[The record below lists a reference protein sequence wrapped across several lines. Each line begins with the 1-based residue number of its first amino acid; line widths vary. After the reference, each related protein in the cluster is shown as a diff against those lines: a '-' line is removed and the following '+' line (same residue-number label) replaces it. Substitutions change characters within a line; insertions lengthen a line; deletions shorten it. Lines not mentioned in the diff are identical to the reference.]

1 MAVAQIIEQMQSAFV
16 ADEAEDLEA
25 TFQFC
30 ISDDDDFYV
39 TIDNATFASSLGN
52 HDDPEI
58 TMSMDSETLAEI
70 VSGELDG
77 MAAFMGGRLQAEGDV
92 MLGTRLSQLFKMG

>member
-1 MAVAQIIEQMQSAFV
+1 MAVADIMTQMQSAFV
-16 ADEAEDLEA
+16 AEEAEGLEA

-30 ISDDDDFYV
+30 ISDDEDFYV
-39 TIDNATFASSLGN
+39 SIDDASCSASLGN
-52 HDDPEI
+52 HEDPEI
-58 TMSMDSETLAEI
+58 TMSMDSETLNEI

-92 MLGTRLSQLFKMG
+92 MLGTRLSQLFVLG

>member
-1 MAVAQIIEQMQSAFV
+1 MAVVEIMTQMQSAFIAEE
-16 ADEAEDLEA
+16 ADGLQA

-30 ISDDDDFYV
+30 IADDEDFYI
-39 TIDNATFASSLGN
+39 TIDDANCTANLGN
-52 HDDPEI
+52 HEDPEI
-58 TMSMDSETLAEI
+58 TMSMDSETLTEI

>member
-1 MAVAQIIEQMQSAFV
+1 
-16 ADEAEDLEA
+16 
-25 TFQFC
+25 
-30 ISDDDDFYV
+30 
-39 TIDNATFASSLGN
+39 
-52 HDDPEI
+52 
-58 TMSMDSETLAEI
+58 MSMDSETLTEI

>member
-1 MAVAQIIEQMQSAFV
+1 MTVAELMAKMQSAFI
-16 ADEAEDLEA
+16 ADEAEGLQA

-30 ISDDDDFYV
+30 IADDDDFYLS
-39 TIDNATFASSLGN
+39 IDDASCSSSLGN
-52 HDDPEI
+52 HEDPEI
-58 TMSMDSETLAEI
+58 TMSMDSATLNEI

-92 MLGTRLSQLFKMG
+92 MLGTRLSQLFELG

>member
-1 MAVAQIIEQMQSAFV
+1 MAVAEIMAKMQSAFV
-16 ADEAEDLEA
+16 ADEADGLQA

-30 ISDDDDFYV
+30 IADDDDFYV
-39 TIDNATFASSLGN
+39 SIDDASCSASLGN

-58 TMSMDSETLAEI
+58 TMSMDLDTLMEI

-92 MLGTRLSQLFKMG
+92 MLGTRLSQLFELS

>member
-1 MAVAQIIEQMQSAFV
+1 MAVAQIMSQMHTAFV
-16 ADEAEDLEA
+16 AEEAEDLHA

-30 ISDDDDFYV
+30 ISDDDDFYI
-39 TIDNATFASSLGN
+39 TIDEANCSTTLGN
-52 HDDPEI
+52 HEDPEI
-58 TMSMDSETLAEI
+58 TMSMSLDTLGEL
-70 VSGELDG
+70 VTGELDG

>member
-1 MAVAQIIEQMQSAFV
+1 MAVAEIMAKMQSAFV
-16 ADEAEDLEA
+16 ADEADGLQA

-30 ISDDDDFYV
+30 IADDDDFYV
-39 TIDNATFASSLGN
+39 TIDDASCAASLGN

-58 TMSMDSETLAEI
+58 TMSMDSDTLTEI

-92 MLGTRLSQLFKMG
+92 MLGTRLSQLFELS

>member
-1 MAVAQIIEQMQSAFV
+1 
-16 ADEAEDLEA
+16 
-25 TFQFC
+25 
-30 ISDDDDFYV
+30 
-39 TIDNATFASSLGN
+39 
-52 HDDPEI
+52 
-58 TMSMDSETLAEI
+58 MDSETLAEI

>member
-1 MAVAQIIEQMQSAFV
+1 MAVAEIMTQMQSAFIAEE
-16 ADEAEDLEA
+16 ADGLQV

-30 ISDDDDFYV
+30 IADDEDFYI
-39 TIDNATFASSLGN
+39 TIDDANCTANLGN
-52 HDDPEI
+52 HEDPEI
-58 TMSMDSETLAEI
+58 TMSMDSETLTEI